1 MTAAA
6 VALPAGI
13 LVASANAELR
23 EQLVRKLPSQ
33 RGPIHVAAGGA
44 EAFARLGSGNWQ
56 MLVLDRQLPDLNAE
70 ELVELTR
77 RHYPGIEV
85 VVVDSGAVEEDTVG
99 AHSGMHP
106 RPRLAHVS
114 RSNETY
120 ERSAPAE
127 NKEHALPGMIG
138 DAEPMRRMYRMVRLV
153 ARRNTTVLI
162 AGPSGSGKELVARAI
177 HSLSPRAGGSYAV
190 LNCAAIP
197 ETLIESELF
206 GYARGAFTGAAQ
218 TYAGRIFAAQG
229 GTLFLDEIGELPLNA
244 QSKLLRF
251 LEQKEIQRLGST
263 ETCKADVRVVA
274 ATNRNLPELV
284 ERGQFRDD
292 LFFRL
297 SAFPIEIPRL
307 AERRG
312 DIRKL
317 AAHFLD
323 RFGDK
328 TPLRIADRA
337 LQMLE
342 EYGWP
347 GNVRELQQV
356 LERAAILAEDAPAIS
371 PEHLVFNFQQTS
383 KVRGQVAC

>member
-1 MTAAA
+1 M
-6 VALPAGI
+6 
-13 LVASANAELR
+13 
-23 EQLVRKLPSQ
+23 
-33 RGPIHVAAGGA
+33 AAGGA
-44 EAFARLGSGNWQ
+44 EAFARLDSGNWQ
-56 MLVLDRQLPDLNAE
+56 MLVLDRQLPDLDAE
-70 ELVELTR
+70 ELVELTK
-77 RHYPGIEV
+77 RHHPGIEV
-85 VVVDSGAVEEDTVG
+85 VVVDSGTIEEDSVR

-106 RPRLAHVS
+106 LARLAHVS
-114 RSNETY
+114 TSNETY
-120 ERSAPAE
+120 ERRAATE
-127 NKEHALPGMIG
+127 NTEVALPGVIG
-138 DAEPMRRMYRMVRLV
+138 DTEPMRRMYRMVRLV

-162 AGPSGSGKELVARAI
+162 TGPSGSGKELVARAV
-177 HSLSPRAGGSYAV
+177 HSLSPRAGGSFAV

-218 TYAGRIFAAQG
+218 TYAGRILAAQG

-251 LEQKEIQRLGST
+251 LEQKEIQRLGCA
-263 ETCKADVRVVA
+263 ETCKVDVRVVA

-284 ERGQFRDD
+284 GRGQFRDD

-297 SAFPIEIPRL
+297 SAFPIGIPPL
-307 AERRG
+307 AERRA

-323 RFGDK
+323 RLGGK
-328 TPLRIADRA
+328 VSLRLDSRV

-356 LERAAILAEDAPAIS
+356 LERAAILVDDGPTIL
-371 PEHLVFNFQQTS
+371 PEHVVFSLQQNST
-383 KVRGQVAC
+383 VRG